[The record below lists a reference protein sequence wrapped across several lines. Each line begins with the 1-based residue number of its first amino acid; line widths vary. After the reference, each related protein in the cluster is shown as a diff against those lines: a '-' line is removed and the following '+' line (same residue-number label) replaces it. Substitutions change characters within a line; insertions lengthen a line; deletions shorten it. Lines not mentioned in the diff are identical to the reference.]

1 MGPPLYSARVAN
13 DNDSDQENQE
23 PIPIPPPLAERL
35 ASSPP
40 NYTSREPSPA
50 SSVSDLSTV
59 VAEDSHLVDYSEHP
73 DVNQLI
79 RALLTNPNPVT
90 RDAER
95 GLQYFFREY
104 RSLYNEQRELDAIE
118 GNLEDALETVEDALD
133 IIAGSLAGDHVMI
146 VRTATEHAQ
155 GAVQRLSRTVRQWRN
170 FLIAT
175 FELPDFRRRIAPLA
189 ETIDNAAPPPGELP
203 AAAQRARRN
212 NSPRDLISDEWMERF
227 GYVVRIHG
235 FCQTPM
241 LSITDNRA
249 INHILTNYTSFTKP
263 EFIRLDLS
271 KLLCEGLVTAEG
283 EKYRHQRRILN
294 QVFGSAQTRKAASTF
309 FDKALE
315 LRDLWISQTTAGQN
329 STRIDVLHGLNMA
342 SLDAVGQA
350 VFSCEFE
357 ALKSDHEPNEF
368 ASTMAQIFSMPN
380 QKHVLVLMKN
390 LFPAL
395 NFIIDP
401 NMKLVNQAVDMM
413 RGIGARLV
421 AEKKARLLLHNA
433 KDGGNS
439 FEDRDFVSVLVKAHI
454 KSDVPGVLRL
464 SEDDVLSQFP
474 TFIIA
479 GHETASDATMWCLL
493 QRLPYWTLTDDTCR
507 DRSRLVVTLGRAH
520 QNPSIYSDPDE
531 PDRHR
536 SRQGGPEPSNTES
549 TPQTYAVDKDAKL
562 VYYGGQQVFWKT
574 DKWLFTE
581 VALSWQQCLAIDPE
595 YRKQYRDISLGD
607 ELPEE
612 PAATPEPRRTE
623 PEQHSPVDFT
633 TPRPAQAEI
642 IEESEP
648 ESENTTNR
656 TPEEDP
662 EEFEA
667 APEPVGKTPQEEP
680 IRTEPTNEPEA
691 KMAEERTNEIKLKM
705 PPEFSG
711 KRGEVVEWLQKC
723 SLYLTMNKKTYAD
736 DEMKIV
742 FCLMLMNGGTAGTWS
757 RTFIEDVERQA
768 ADQNKNLREG
778 ENRVEPNYGTWDEF
792 KKQLL
797 DAFDDVDQKA
807 SARVLLRNL
816 KQGSK
821 KVEDYIAEFKSI
833 ISRC

>member
-1 MGPPLYSARVAN
+1 MSLPLYIRPE
-13 DNDSDQENQE
+13 D
-23 PIPIPPPLAERL
+23 PLGIL
-35 ASSPP
+35 SS
-40 NYTSREPSPA
+40 T
-50 SSVSDLSTV
+50 
-59 VAEDSHLVDYSEHP
+59 
-73 DVNQLI
+73 
-79 RALLTNPNPVT
+79 
-90 RDAER
+90 
-95 GLQYFFREY
+95 
-104 RSLYNEQRELDAIE
+104 
-118 GNLEDALETVEDALD
+118 
-133 IIAGSLAGDHVMI
+133 
-146 VRTATEHAQ
+146 
-155 GAVQRLSRTVRQWRN
+155 W
-170 FLIAT
+170 
-175 FELPDFRRRIAPLA
+175 
-189 ETIDNAAPPPGELP
+189 
-203 AAAQRARRN
+203 
-212 NSPRDLISDEWMERF
+212 
-227 GYVVRIHG
+227 
-235 FCQTPM
+235 
-241 LSITDNRA
+241 LSIA
-249 INHILTNYTSFTKP
+249 YSSEPL
-263 EFIRLDLS
+263 LDS
-271 KLLCEGLVTAEG
+271 
-283 EKYRHQRRILN
+283 
-294 QVFGSAQTRKAASTF
+294 
-309 FDKALE
+309 
-315 LRDLWISQTTAGQN
+315 N
-329 STRIDVLHGLNMA
+329 SWR
-342 SLDAVGQA
+342 
-350 VFSCEFE
+350 
-357 ALKSDHEPNEF
+357 P
-368 ASTMAQIFSMPN
+368 
-380 QKHVLVLMKN
+380 
-390 LFPAL
+390 
-395 NFIIDP
+395 
-401 NMKLVNQAVDMM
+401 
-413 RGIGARLV
+413 
-421 AEKKARLLLHNA
+421 
-433 KDGGNS
+433 
-439 FEDRDFVSVLVKAHI
+439 
-454 KSDVPGVLRL
+454 
-464 SEDDVLSQFP
+464 
-474 TFIIA
+474 
-479 GHETASDATMWCLL
+479 
-493 QRLPYWTLTDDTCR
+493 
-507 DRSRLVVTLGRAH
+507 LGRAH
-520 QNPSIYSDPDE
+520 QNPSIYPDPDE

-536 SRQGGPEPSNTES
+536 SRQGRPEPSNTES

-623 PEQHSPVDFT
+623 PEQYSPVDFT

-736 DEMKIV
+736 DEMKII

-778 ENRVEPNYGTWDEF
+778 ENRIEPNYGTWDEF

-833 ISRC
+833 ISRCGITEFDVIADFFYAGLNRPLREKIFGMYPLPKDTSELYLRASTLEQQYHLGRAYDGKTSTFRPTYKAYRPRPQERDPDAMDVDKMTTEEREKHYREGRCFNCHQIGHLARQCPNRRTNDRKRTKPTAKARITEVEEDESDDDEDTRSINGQAADKTQLIAARIRTALKGLEEDRDAQEILASFSNKGF

>member
-1 MGPPLYSARVAN
+1 MPRHPFPCHVILSHRFTRLLYYYPVTFRHVIA
-13 DNDSDQENQE
+13 
-23 PIPIPPPLAERL
+23 
-35 ASSPP
+35 
-40 NYTSREPSPA
+40 T
-50 SSVSDLSTV
+50 SSV
-59 VAEDSHLVDYSEHP
+59 
-73 DVNQLI
+73 
-79 RALLTNPNPVT
+79 
-90 RDAER
+90 
-95 GLQYFFREY
+95 
-104 RSLYNEQRELDAIE
+104 
-118 GNLEDALETVEDALD
+118 
-133 IIAGSLAGDHVMI
+133 
-146 VRTATEHAQ
+146 
-155 GAVQRLSRTVRQWRN
+155 
-170 FLIAT
+170 
-175 FELPDFRRRIAPLA
+175 
-189 ETIDNAAPPPGELP
+189 
-203 AAAQRARRN
+203 
-212 NSPRDLISDEWMERF
+212 
-227 GYVVRIHG
+227 
-235 FCQTPM
+235 
-241 LSITDNRA
+241 
-249 INHILTNYTSFTKP
+249 
-263 EFIRLDLS
+263 
-271 KLLCEGLVTAEG
+271 
-283 EKYRHQRRILN
+283 
-294 QVFGSAQTRKAASTF
+294 
-309 FDKALE
+309 
-315 LRDLWISQTTAGQN
+315 
-329 STRIDVLHGLNMA
+329 
-342 SLDAVGQA
+342 
-350 VFSCEFE
+350 
-357 ALKSDHEPNEF
+357 
-368 ASTMAQIFSMPN
+368 
-380 QKHVLVLMKN
+380 
-390 LFPAL
+390 FPAL
-395 NFIIDP
+395 T
-401 NMKLVNQAVDMM
+401 
-413 RGIGARLV
+413 
-421 AEKKARLLLHNA
+421 
-433 KDGGNS
+433 
-439 FEDRDFVSVLVKAHI
+439 
-454 KSDVPGVLRL
+454 LRSHTGL
-464 SEDDVLSQFP
+464 
-474 TFIIA
+474 
-479 GHETASDATMWCLL
+479 
-493 QRLPYWTLTDDTCR
+493 
-507 DRSRLVVTLGRAH
+507 SRLVVTLGRAH

-549 TPQTYAVDKDAKL
+549 TPQTYVVDKDAKL

-662 EEFEA
+662 EEFKA

-723 SLYLTMNKKTYAD
+723 SLYLTMNKKTYD
-736 DEMKIV
+736 NDEMKIV

-768 ADQNKNLREG
+768 ADQNKNLRPG

-833 ISRC
+833 ISRCGITEFDVIADFFYAGLNRPLREKIFGMYPLPKNTSELYLRASTLEQQYHLGRAYDGKTSTYRPTYKAYRPRPQERDPDAMDVDKMTTEEREKHYREGRCFNCHQIGHLARQCPNRRTNDRKRTKPTAKARITEVEEDESDDDEDTRSINSQAADKTQLIAARIRTALKGLEEDRDAQEILASFSNKGF